1 MFAKKTNGSF
11 PVPICFCVQFIIPMN
26 SCLLM
31 FGYVQE
37 CEIPKNS
44 AKFVKLLGKIYG
56 FGSCPLS
63 QVGAPLGSRN
73 SHGELPSEMCLD
85 EATHMAFSSYQEH
98 LFSSSRS
105 PWSFQVDRPDA
116 EDAEDSWT
124 HHGPS

>member
-1 MFAKKTNGSF
+1 VKYPKTPPKWSNYWAKS
-11 PVPICFCVQFIIPMN
+11 M
-26 SCLLM
+26 
-31 FGYVQE
+31 
-37 CEIPKNS
+37 
-44 AKFVKLLGKIYG
+44 ALGHV
-56 FGSCPLS
+56 PLS

-124 HHGPS
+124 IMDHHGPSENHVE